1 MGNPV
6 EDYYA
11 SQADYLNQLK
21 QRTQPQTGLAG
32 LDPVWLAAAQGFLS
46 PTKTGGFGESIA
58 NAAGAVQAPLKAIKD
73 QQMSA
78 ADKIRAAQEATAK
91 MYLLQQQR
99 ADAQANNEAGNAG
112 LEELRAA
119 QAKYYLSAAANKDDA
134 ALNKEYDNV
143 TKALKAMPSDLALSA
158 SNLPPDEV
166 NKLKSHR
173 LYLLERQKEIDDALK
188 SKRSGN
194 IEDSSSSA
202 VPSTPQPPAG
212 AKIGINPNTGEQ
224 GYYIKQGDKI
234 MQWHP

>member
-1 MGNPV
+1 MGNPL

-11 SQADYLNQLK
+11 SQSDYLNQLK
-21 QRTQPQTGLAG
+21 QQTQPQTGLAG

-99 ADAQANNEAGNAG
+99 ADAQAHNEAGNVG
-112 LEELRAA
+112 MEELRAA

-134 ALNKEYDNV
+134 ALLKEYDSV
-143 TKALKAMPSDLALSA
+143 TRALNAMPKGIALSTSGLA
-158 SNLPPDEV
+158 PDDIRKMED
-166 NKLKSHR
+166 HR
-173 LYLLERQKEIDDALK
+173 LYLQERQKEIDEALK
-188 SKRSGN
+188 KRRSGN

-202 VPSTPQPPAG
+202 APSTPQPPAG
-212 AKIGINPNTGEQ
+212 AKIGIDPKTGEQ
-224 GYYIKQGDKI
+224 GYYIKQGDK
-234 MQWHP
+234 MMKWQP